1 MLFLLAS
8 YYHNF
13 FRRIYNSKPMCGS
26 NNGDPLA
33 LILPVPNPV
42 KEKKLTLIFIFI
54 LLCGTSKGFMKALKK
69 CEIKN
74 LS

>member
-13 FRRIYNSKPMCGS
+13 FRRIYNSKPICGN

-42 KEKKLTLIFIFI
+42 KEKKFTFNFYFH
-54 LLCGTSKGFMKALKK
+54 TSLWYLKRLYEGLK
-69 CEIKN
+69 EVRN
-74 LS
+74 